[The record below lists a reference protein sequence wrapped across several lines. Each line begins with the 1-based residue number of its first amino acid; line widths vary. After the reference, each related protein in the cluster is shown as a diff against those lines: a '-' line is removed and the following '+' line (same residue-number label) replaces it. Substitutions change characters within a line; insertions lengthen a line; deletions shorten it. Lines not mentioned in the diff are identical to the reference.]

1 MLPMNATVVRLFDD
15 IRVVVR
21 YLMLRRQPVPAP
33 PRGGHKA
40 HKDAAFIRTQPF
52 F

>member
-1 MLPMNATVVRLFDD
+1 MLPIDATVVRLFDD

-21 YLMLRRQPVPAP
+21 YLLLRRQPLSVV

-40 HKDAAFIRTQPF
+40 HQGAAFIRTQPF

>member
-1 MLPMNATVVRLFDD
+1 MLPIDATVVRLFDD

-21 YLMLRRQPVPAP
+21 YLLLRRQPVPVV

-40 HKDAAFIRTQPF
+40 HQGAAFIGTQPF